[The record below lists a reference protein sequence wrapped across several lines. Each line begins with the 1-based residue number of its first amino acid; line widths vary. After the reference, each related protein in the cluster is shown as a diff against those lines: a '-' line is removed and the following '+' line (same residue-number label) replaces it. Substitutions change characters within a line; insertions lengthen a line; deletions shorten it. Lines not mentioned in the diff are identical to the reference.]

1 MPIILS
7 LFLIA
12 LYIALGTFVFQMT
25 EKWNLID
32 GCYFSF
38 SSLAT
43 IGFGNLKPGLY
54 ASTVSAKA
62 EDIAVGVCCIYI
74 LVGIVVVA
82 MCFNL
87 IQEDLSIALR
97 GFTALCT
104 GGSKSRAVHSVEAC
118 DEKMSMAVV
127 S

>member
-1 MPIILS
+1 MPIVLS
-7 LFLIA
+7 LLLIV
-12 LYIALGTFVFQMT
+12 LYIALGTFVFHTT
-25 EKWNLID
+25 EKWTFVD

-54 ASTVSAKA
+54 ASTLSAKA

-87 IQEDLSIALR
+87 IQEDMSSVLR
-97 GFTALCT
+97 SVTALCSS
-104 GGSKSRAVHSVEAC
+104 GSKTRAVHSVEKC
-118 DEKMSMAVV
+118 DEKISMAVV